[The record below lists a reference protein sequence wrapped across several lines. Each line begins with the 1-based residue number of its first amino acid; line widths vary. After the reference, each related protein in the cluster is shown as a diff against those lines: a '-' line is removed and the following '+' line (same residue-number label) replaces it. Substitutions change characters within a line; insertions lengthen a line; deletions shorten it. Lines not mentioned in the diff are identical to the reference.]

1 MKLIKRL
8 ANLGYGSRKECTK
21 LIRMGLLT
29 DANGGLLSEDTD
41 LDHAD
46 LRYQGRPLDPD
57 FGMVLL
63 LNKPTG
69 YVCSLKDRG
78 HLVYELLPSRFSIRK
93 PVLSSIGRLDA
104 DTSGLLLFTDD
115 GDFLHRIISPKNHVA
130 KIYEVT
136 TARPVEPHYAEI
148 FASGTLVLND
158 EKDALKPAFLEITGE
173 KTARLTLY
181 EGRYHQVRRMFAAV
195 GNHVEA
201 LHRAQMG
208 DLTLGN
214 LQPGK
219 WRLLNADDLAGVL
232 KDQAG
237 RGADIAP

>member
-1 MKLIKRL
+1 MKLIKHL
-8 ANLGYGSRKECTK
+8 ANLGYGSRKEVQK
-21 LIRMGLLT
+21 LLRMGVFT
-29 DANGGLLSEDTD
+29 DAFGAKLDEDAGVSHD
-41 LDHAD
+41 DI
-46 LRYQGRPLDPD
+46 RYKGRPLDPN
-57 FGMVLL
+57 FGMVLM

-78 HLVYELLPSRFSIRK
+78 NLVYELLPSRFAERK
-93 PVLSSIGRLDA
+93 PVLSTIGRLDS

-115 GDFLHRIISPKNHVA
+115 GEYLHKIISPKNHVA

-136 TARPVEPHYAEI
+136 CARPLEPHYGEV
-148 FASGTLVLND
+148 FAAGTLVLES
-158 EKDALKPAFLEITGE
+158 EKDALKPAFLEVTGE

-208 DLTLGN
+208 DLTLGE
-214 LQPGK
+214 LAPGK
-219 WRLLNADDLAGVL
+219 WRLL
-232 KDQAG
+232 DQAEAQG
-237 RGADIAP
+237 LLKS

>member
-1 MKLIKRL
+1 MKLVKHL
-8 ANLGYGSRKECTK
+8 ANLGYGSRKEMQK
-21 LIRMGLLT
+21 LIRMGAIT
-29 DANGGLLSEDTD
+29 DAAGQALQDDSAIA
-41 LDHAD
+41 HAEI
-46 LRYQGRPLDPD
+46 RYKGRPIDPD

-78 HLVYELLPSRFSIRK
+78 RLVYELLPDRFSIRK
-93 PVLSSIGRLDA
+93 PVLSTIGRLDS

-115 GDFLHRIISPKNHVA
+115 GDFLHKIISPKNHVA

-136 TARPVEPHYAEI
+136 CARPLEPHYGEV
-148 FASGTLVLND
+148 FAAGTLVLDN
-158 EKDALKPAFLEITGE
+158 EKDALRPAFLDLTGE

-195 GNHVEA
+195 GNHVET

-208 DLTLGN
+208 DLTLGD
-214 LQPGK
+214 LKPGK
-219 WRLLNADDLAGVL
+219 WRLLN
-232 KDQAG
+232 KT
-237 RGADIAP
+237 DIAGLMKSA